1 MAGIGDTNQPDI
13 RMHPG
18 LPVKPRKRML
28 FGFHC
33 SSDAQELRRCP
44 LVINNSGDYFRPEG
58 KGNIFLAGK
67 LPAKVH
73 LPSNKMLSISDYLGP
88 RY

>member
-1 MAGIGDTNQPDI
+1 MAGIGDTNHPDI

-44 LVINNSGDYFRPEG
+44 MVTNKTGDHFRPEG
-58 KGNIFLAGK
+58 KGNVFLAGK
-67 LPAKVH
+67 SPAKVC
-73 LPSNKMLSISDYLGP
+73 LPFNKMFNKVYAII
-88 RY
+88 